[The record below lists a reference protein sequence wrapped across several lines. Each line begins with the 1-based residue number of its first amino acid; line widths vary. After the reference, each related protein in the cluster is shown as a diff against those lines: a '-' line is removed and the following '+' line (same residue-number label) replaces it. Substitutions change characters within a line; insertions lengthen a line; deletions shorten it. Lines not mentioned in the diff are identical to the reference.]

1 MSVTR
6 VGTTKKFADNWEN
19 IFGGKKRA
27 AGSTASKAAKKSPHK
42 KLTAKLSGKR
52 RSAKKKARLKG
63 K

>member
-6 VGTTKKFADNWEN
+6 VGTTKKFADNWD
-19 IFGGKKRA
+19 IVFGGKKKSS
-27 AGSTASKAAKKSPHK
+27 GKAAPKSAKKV
-42 KLTAKLSGKR
+42 TAKLAGKK

>member
-1 MSVTR
+1 MSVVR

-19 IFGGKKRA
+19 IFGGKKKA
-27 AGSTASKAAKKSPHK
+27 AGKSAPKSAKKV
-42 KLTAKLSGKR
+42 TAKLAGKK